1 MCLRRFP
8 APVYGLPPS
17 AHCGVDL
24 FLHLSASRAGESAQ
38 TTEVRADRSCYGRP
52 GSVPVHLGTVHHQ
65 LVRPA
70 RDSVLDN

>member
-1 MCLRRFP
+1 MCIRRFP

-38 TTEVRADRSCYGRP
+38 TTEVRAMTGLNPKGYQT
-52 GSVPVHLGTVHHQ
+52 L
-65 LVRPA
+65 
-70 RDSVLDN
+70 